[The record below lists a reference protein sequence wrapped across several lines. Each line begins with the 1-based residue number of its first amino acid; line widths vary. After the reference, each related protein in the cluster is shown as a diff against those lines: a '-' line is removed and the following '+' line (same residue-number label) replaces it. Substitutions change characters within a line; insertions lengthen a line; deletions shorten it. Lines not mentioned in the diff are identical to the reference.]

1 MATCTPAQLLI
12 GTVIVHSTVL
22 WEGKQR
28 QQILMEVWADER
40 KSVRN
45 LYVYVSIKDR
55 YMSLS
60 CIGGAGGG
68 GSFYMLGFILANL
81 KISQQKINLSKV
93 ILTKTLPPPCFFLPQ
108 ITLWISNTFSAA
120 FHEVRDTSWLLIHCF
135 TV

>member
-68 GSFYMLGFILANL
+68 GVPFTCLVLSWPIL
-81 KISQQKINLSKV
+81 KYLS
-93 ILTKTLPPPCFFLPQ
+93 
-108 ITLWISNTFSAA
+108 
-120 FHEVRDTSWLLIHCF
+120 RR
-135 TV
+135 